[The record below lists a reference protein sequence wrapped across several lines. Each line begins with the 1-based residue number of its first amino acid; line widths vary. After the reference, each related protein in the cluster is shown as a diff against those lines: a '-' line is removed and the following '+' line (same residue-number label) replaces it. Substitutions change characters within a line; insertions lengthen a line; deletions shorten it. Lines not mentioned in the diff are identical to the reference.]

1 MYSRSRQLSGEERYQ
16 SNIPPLYN
24 GNHFRYVRQEETEG
38 VRASMEH
45 TEPHRETA
53 QPDHPAEERQSEER
67 QSEEQQ
73 SEEQKEEHA
82 PECGAECAV
91 ECAEQETA
99 RTGGLPELISG
110 IGQEE
115 LLLIALL
122 LLMCAEHDH
131 SMDIIVIL
139 LLLIGIQ

>member
-45 TEPHRETA
+45 TEPHTEA
-53 QPDHPAEERQSEER
+53 VQPDRPAEER
-67 QSEEQQ
+67 Q

>member
-67 QSEEQQ
+67 Q